1 MNLMRYIITMSVFA
15 ASGVAL
21 AVTPQDQ
28 NVSTT
33 ADLIELC
40 SARPGEPNYQAAMGF
55 CFGYIDAAMDYHAA
69 LTEGPSYDP
78 IACPETAVT
87 REEVVV
93 VLLEWSKRNAQY
105 LEVERPVTGVMRA
118 AAEKWPCAEQ

>member
-1 MNLMRYIITMSVFA
+1 MKLMRYMIIMAAFA
-15 ASGVAL
+15 ASGEAL

-28 NVSTT
+28 HVSTT

-40 SARPGEPNYQAAMGF
+40 SASPGDPNYQAAMGF

-69 LTEGPSYDP
+69 LTEGPRYEP
-78 IACPETAVT
+78 IACPQTAVT

-93 VLLEWSKRNAQY
+93 VLLEWSRRNAQH
-105 LEVERPVTGVMRA
+105 LEAERPVTGVMRA
-118 AAEKWPCAEQ
+118 AAEKWPCAAQ

>member
-1 MNLMRYIITMSVFA
+1 MITIAGLA
-15 ASGVAL
+15 ASGEAL

-28 NVSTT
+28 HVSSTG
-33 ADLIELC
+33 DLVELC
-40 SARPGEPNYQAAMGF
+40 SASAGDPNYQAAMGF

-69 LTEGPSYDP
+69 LTEGPRYDP

-93 VLLEWSKRNAQY
+93 VLLEWSKRNAQH

-118 AAEKWPCAEQ
+118 AAEKWPCVRQ